1 MKKSFKSLFAILA
14 ISALIATPA
23 FACTPGQPGCV
34 SATDLS
40 DTTAYKYTPSGYGY
54 AEGSATTVRGAEANT
69 GKIGF
74 GKATTFVGGTSLD
87 NVTTF
92 SGGSGY
98 GSGISGSYG
107 AATSVAAG
115 AEGAAATRLIGN
127 TSTHTFVDVSGDAR
141 QSNGTM
147 AQSNGTTW
155 AQGGNFSQAD
165 FSSRKDDYGHS
176 IFIGSAAA
184 TVNAGE
190 ATAIGGTLMTANSTP
205 GKSASSFGITGGSS
219 QAGPNGKVS
228 GNGSMD
234 TQAFAANGPSGGS
247 TITTGSYCY
256 NGPNAGSGFTA
267 GGGAVNVMNTPHSST
282 VTSISGQISHSTG
295 GNLAPILQK

>member
-40 DTTAYKYTPSGYGY
+40 NTTAYNLKESGYGF

-69 GKIGF
+69 GKLGL

-115 AEGAAATRLIGN
+115 AEAATATRLIGN
-127 TSTHTFVDVSGDAR
+127 TSTHTFVNVSGDAR
-141 QSNGTM
+141 QYNGTM
-147 AQSNGTTW
+147 AQSGGTTF

-165 FSSRKDDYGHS
+165 FSSNKSDYGHS

-184 TVNAGE
+184 TINAGE

-205 GKSASSFGITGGSS
+205 KSASSFGITGGSS
-219 QAGPNGKVS
+219 QAGPNGNVS
-228 GNGSMD
+228 GNGSMT
-234 TQAFAANGPSGGS
+234 TQAVVDAPSGGF
-247 TITTGSYCY
+247 TYTTGSYCY

-267 GGGAVNVMNTPHSST
+267 GGGAVNVMNTPNSST
-282 VTSISGQISHSTG
+282 VISISGQISHSTG